1 MCNLPVL
8 NGTVREM
15 IKIRPIETCEEYR
28 AAERLQHVAW
38 GQEDLDVVPDHLM
51 ITMQKNGGP
60 VLGAFQALP
69 EEEPGEKPE
78 EKNEQLI
85 GFALGFAGLT
95 PDGRLKHCSHMVGV
109 APGHQNRNVGYR
121 LKLAQRELVAA
132 QGIDLITWTFDPLES
147 RNARLNFHKLGATCN
162 TYLRDIY
169 GQMRDEL
176 NVGLPSDRFQVDWH
190 IATDHVADRL
200 RSDRADISFSA
211 LQAEGIPILNHALP
225 PSRYEGKQR
234 GTFRHKGKQRGTFH
248 YKGKQRAGDLPHP
261 PDEILPLEGDRV
273 LIEIPAHFQAIKST
287 DVGLARAW
295 RLHTRELFETAFT
308 AGYVVVDL
316 VVVGGSHLHFEERRS
331 YYLLKTDWTPR

>member
-1 MCNLPVL
+1 
-8 NGTVREM
+8 M
-15 IKIRPIETCEEYR
+15 IEIRPIQTHDEYR
-28 AAERLQHVAW
+28 AAEQLQRVAW
-38 GQEDLDVVPDHLM
+38 GHKDLDVVPDHLM
-51 ITMQKNGGP
+51 ITMQKNGGL

-109 APGHQNRNVGYR
+109 APGEQNRNVGYR
-121 LKLAQRELVAA
+121 LKLAQRELVVA

-211 LQAEGIPILNHALP
+211 LQAEGVPILNHTLP
-225 PSRYEGKQR
+225 PYHDKRMRSDTY
-234 GTFRHKGKQRGTFH
+234 H
-248 YKGKQRAGDLPHP
+248 YKGKQRDTYRYKGKQRGGDLPRP
-261 PDEILPLEGDRV
+261 PDEVLPLEGDRV
-273 LIEIPAHFQAIKST
+273 LIEIPAHFQAVKST

-295 RLHTRELFETAFT
+295 RLHTRELFETAFA

-316 VVVGGSHLHFEERRS
+316 VVVGGSHVLFEEGQS
-331 YYLLKTDWTPR
+331 YYLLKKDWTPI